1 MAFSKKFGFL
11 DAGYDVDNAI
21 KTIDDSQWYNGIVG
35 QVRFPAPL
43 LRAKPFRQYVPFL
56 STKNALITRIAI
68 AELEKRKQSGKNQ
81 VDRKDL
87 LSQLLAAHQAQPDKF
102 GEGDVFAVAHGAIF
116 AGSDS
121 TASTMQSFCYHIL
134 KNPAVYDKICAEID
148 AADKE
153 GRLSDIVQYNEA
165 QQLTYF
171 QAALKE
177 AMRVRPAVGLNITRH
192 IPPEGAEIDGQRYPG
207 DTRVAL
213 NAWVLHLDQGAFGKD
228 ADTYR
233 PERWLEGDPKQMERH
248 MYQVSGILQRV
259 DMR

>member
-1 MAFSKKFGFL
+1 M
-11 DAGYDVDNAI
+11 
-21 KTIDDSQWYNGIVG
+21 
-35 QVRFPAPL
+35 
-43 LRAKPFRQYVPFL
+43 

-248 MYQVSGILQRV
+248 MYQFGGGSHLCIGRNLALLEMNKVLPQLLRRYRFRLVHPEATIKHHSTFFVVQSGLEVYVERRQ
-259 DMR
+259 DTKA